1 MVDKKALKLVAKTWA
16 EIGKTVRPLRRMVF
30 VRSEVFNNK
39 TASGLLYL
47 PGKVHGFYGGLPHM
61 RTVYGTILAVGPE
74 TSVKVGERVAFTR
87 LFFAV
92 WLPLMEEGAFV
103 GWINENDL
111 IGYAELESPVEVAR
125 EPVKRARVPA
135 SKHR

>member
-1 MVDKKALKLVAKTWA
+1 MVSKKALKLVADTWA
-16 EIGKTVRPLRRMVF
+16 EIGRKARPLRRMVF

-47 PGKVHGFYGGLPHM
+47 PGKIHGFYGGLPHM
-61 RTVYGTILAVGPE
+61 RTLYGTILAAGPDA
-74 TSVKVGERVAFTR
+74 TVMVGERVAFTR
-87 LFFAV
+87 LYFAI

-103 GWINENDL
+103 GWINENDM
-111 IGYAELESPVEVAR
+111 IGYADLDPLPEVAN